1 MPQGRERTSVGCRQR
16 GSLTRLLPKL
26 VEDEMIGEAL
36 EPASADTI
44 PGPASYDTRSPCA
57 PALSRCSR

>member
-1 MPQGRERTSVGCRQR
+1 MLLLDSRQR

-44 PGPASYDTRSPCA
+44 PGPASYDTRRPCA
-57 PALSRCSR
+57 PP